1 MREIEPGKVASER
14 GIGLEGERDF
24 GCWENEREMGS
35 GALSLA
41 ALGGRGTRGRGAR
54 GIEGHGGLGRA

>member
-1 MREIEPGKVASER
+1 MREIEPGKAESER

-24 GCWENEREMGS
+24 GYWENEREMGS

-41 ALGGRGTRGRGAR
+41 ALGGRGTREEGRGSGQGVAMQER
-54 GIEGHGGLGRA
+54 